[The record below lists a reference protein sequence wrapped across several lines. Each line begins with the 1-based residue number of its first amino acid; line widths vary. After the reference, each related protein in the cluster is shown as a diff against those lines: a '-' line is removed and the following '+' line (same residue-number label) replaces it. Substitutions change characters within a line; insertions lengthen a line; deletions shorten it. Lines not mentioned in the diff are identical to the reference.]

1 MAYGTQVYHWR
12 SYGNW
17 STSIS
22 GRNFKVTLTVGMGSV
37 AWGYNL
43 GVIANANIDGT
54 TNSIRSDFYSATGA
68 TVDKNMLT
76 ISKTFTRGHSN
87 VNKGLSWSI
96 VNGSGYH
103 NGTSKGSGT
112 ITVPAVASHTVTF
125 DDNGGSEGPKS
136 TTKWEYESLTIPSK
150 IPTRKNYKF
159 LGWSSSN
166 NSASAEYEAGES
178 YDGTKDENYTLYAVW
193 KILYIPPSFSNAL
206 ALRTA
211 SASSTT
217 NDPDGAYCY
226 ASFTWNVDTSVY
238 PNNVLNT
245 IDIKYYQD
253 DSTVGTVVT
262 PSGITSGAT
271 GTVNVHFPASLS
283 SVYSIVCV
291 ISDTQGGSVSIA
303 RSIGSGSI
311 PIEVSNKGHSI
322 GIMSSAPISPGV
334 KIGSS
339 GTPSFE
345 HLAET
350 INGNLNSVARI
361 YGETSSDGQGELILS
376 TQGLDSLGALS
387 GGTINFIADN
397 LKFNSQSFLPKA
409 WVVEESDNKDPNV
422 GWVWKKY
429 GDGTAECWA
438 KITTSNFN
446 VTNDLGNGFYYNYGD
461 NLIDQRNYPF
471 TFSEVPEEL
480 VNIDLQGTYSGVVIT
495 SWFSWAKKNTV
506 SKSKAYQ
513 VFAASILKDVVACIN
528 FHIVGKYE

>member
-54 TNSIRSDFYSATGA
+54 TNSIRSNFYSATGA

-103 NGTSKGSGT
+103 NGTSTGSGT
-112 ITVPAVASHTVTF
+112 VTVPAVASHTVTF
-125 DDNGGSEGPKS
+125 DDNGGSEGPES
-136 TTKWEYESLTIPSK
+136 TVKWEYESLTIPSK

-159 LGWSSSN
+159 LGWSSSS
-166 NSASAEYEAGES
+166 NSASAEYEAGKS

-238 PNNVLNT
+238 PDNVLNA

-253 DSTVGTVVT
+253 DSTIGTDVT

-283 SVYSIVCV
+283 SVYSIVCA

-311 PIEVSNKGHSI
+311 PIEVSNNGHSI

-345 HLAET
+345 HLSET

-361 YGETSSDGQGELILS
+361 YGETSSDGQGKLTLS
-376 TQGLDSLGALS
+376 TDGFDQNGNPSSGEMAFNASQFLFNSYKLDSIMTAPAYDGNKPKPSSPQYLRWGVIRLPNGLCVMSALEDYHWTFEKGVRFCRAIWELPIPLLIES
-387 GGTINFIADN
+387 STRIYNIVYSQMMHNTLDYCN
-397 LKFNSQSFLPKA
+397 QISVQTEKRETNKFCAVSWHTSIDATFTYIFQPI
-409 WVVEESDNKDPNV
+409 VI
-422 GWVWKKY
+422 GRWK
-429 GDGTAECWA
+429 
-438 KITTSNFN
+438 
-446 VTNDLGNGFYYNYGD
+446 
-461 NLIDQRNYPF
+461 
-471 TFSEVPEEL
+471 
-480 VNIDLQGTYSGVVIT
+480 
-495 SWFSWAKKNTV
+495 
-506 SKSKAYQ
+506 
-513 VFAASILKDVVACIN
+513 
-528 FHIVGKYE
+528 

>member
-22 GRNFKVTLTVGMGSV
+22 GRDFKVTLTVGMGSI

-54 TNSIRSDFYSATGA
+54 TKSIRSDFYSATGA

-103 NGTSKGSGT
+103 NGTSTGSGT

-125 DDNGGSEGPKS
+125 DDNGGSEGPES
-136 TTKWEYESLTIPSK
+136 TVKWEYESLTIPSK

-159 LGWSSSN
+159 LGWSTSS
-166 NSASAEYEAGES
+166 SSTSAEYEAGKS

-217 NDPDGAYCY
+217 NNPDGVYCY

-238 PNNVLNT
+238 PDNVLNT

-253 DSTVGTVVT
+253 DSTVGTAVT
-262 PSGITSGAT
+262 PSGITSGST
-271 GTVNVHFPASLS
+271 GTVNVHFPAALS
-283 SVYSIVCV
+283 SVYSIVCI

-311 PIEVSNKGHSI
+311 PIEVSNKGQSI

-345 HLAET
+345 HFAET

-361 YGETSSDGQGELILS
+361 YGETSSDNQGELTLS
-376 TQGLDSLGALS
+376 TDGFDSSGAIS
-387 GGTINFIADN
+387 RGTINLLADNVTLNGVNQRMLINVVKKDFFEQHQYSDGLLITYIWFAVNKRDGTNSTTGCSYKKITYAIPYKRIICNLASQVNSREIGYYGLTIADMCMNTATSTVCRLNTMEN
-397 LKFNSQSFLPKA
+397 LSNMWFQGM
-409 WVVEESDNKDPNV
+409 VI
-422 GWVWKKY
+422 GTWK
-429 GDGTAECWA
+429 
-438 KITTSNFN
+438 
-446 VTNDLGNGFYYNYGD
+446 
-461 NLIDQRNYPF
+461 
-471 TFSEVPEEL
+471 
-480 VNIDLQGTYSGVVIT
+480 
-495 SWFSWAKKNTV
+495 
-506 SKSKAYQ
+506 
-513 VFAASILKDVVACIN
+513 
-528 FHIVGKYE
+528 

>member
-17 STSIS
+17 ATSTS
-22 GRNFKVTLTVGMGSV
+22 GKNFKVTLTVGMQSI

-54 TNSIRSDFYSATGA
+54 TNSVRSDFYAATGA
-68 TVDKNMLT
+68 TVSKNMVT
-76 ISKTFTRGHSN
+76 VSKTFTRGHSN

-103 NGTSKGSGT
+103 NGTSTGSGT
-112 ITVPAVASHTVTF
+112 VTVPALASHTVTF

-136 TTKWEYESLTIPSK
+136 TTKWEFEDLTIPST
-150 IPTRKNYKF
+150 IPTRKNYEF
-159 LGWSSSN
+159 LGWSRNSSSSN
-166 NSASAEYEAGES
+166 AEYEAGKT
-178 YDGTKDENYTLYAVW
+178 YNGTKDENYTLYAVW

-217 NDPDGAYCY
+217 NDSDGAYCY

-238 PNNVLNT
+238 PDNVLNT

-253 DSTVGTVVT
+253 DSTVGTAVT

-271 GTVNVHFPASLS
+271 GTVNVHFPAALS
-283 SVYSIVCV
+283 SVYSIICI

-339 GTPSFE
+339 STPSFE
-345 HLAET
+345 HFAET
-350 INGNLNSVARI
+350 INGDLNSVARI
-361 YGETSSDGQGELILS
+361 IGETSSDNQGELTLS
-376 TQGLDSLGALS
+376 TEGFDSSGAIS
-387 GGTINFIADN
+387 RGTIKLLADNVTLNGVNQRMLINVVKSKFFEQHQYSDGLLITYIWFGIADRDGTNSGTTCSYKKITYTIPYKHVLCNLSSEVNAFDPGYYGLVKTDMCSNTTTSVICRIEVTQN
-397 LKFNSQSFLPKA
+397 LKSIWFQGI
-409 WVVEESDNKDPNV
+409 VIGE
-422 GWVWKKY
+422 WK
-429 GDGTAECWA
+429 
-438 KITTSNFN
+438 
-446 VTNDLGNGFYYNYGD
+446 
-461 NLIDQRNYPF
+461 
-471 TFSEVPEEL
+471 
-480 VNIDLQGTYSGVVIT
+480 
-495 SWFSWAKKNTV
+495 
-506 SKSKAYQ
+506 
-513 VFAASILKDVVACIN
+513 
-528 FHIVGKYE
+528 

>member
-17 STSIS
+17 TTSTSS
-22 GRNFKVTLTVGMGSV
+22 KNFTVTLTVGMQSI

-54 TNSIRSDFYSATGA
+54 TNSVRSDFYAATGA
-68 TVDKNMLT
+68 TVSKNMVT
-76 ISKTFTRGHSN
+76 VSKTFTRGHSN

-103 NGTSKGSGT
+103 NGTSTGSGT
-112 ITVPAVASHTVTF
+112 VTVPALASHTVTF

-136 TTKWEYESLTIPSK
+136 TTKWEFEDLTIPST
-150 IPTRKNYKF
+150 IPTRKNYEF
-159 LGWSSSN
+159 LGWSRNRS
-166 NSASAEYEAGES
+166 SASAEYEAGKT
-178 YDGTKDENYTLYAVW
+178 YNGTKDENYTLYAIW

-217 NDPDGAYCY
+217 NNPDGVYGY

-238 PNNVLNT
+238 PDNVLNT

-253 DSTVGTVVT
+253 DSTVGTAVT

-271 GTVNVHFPASLS
+271 GTVNIHFPAALS
-283 SVYSIVCV
+283 SVYSVVCT

-311 PIEVSNKGHSI
+311 PIEVSNKGQSI
-322 GIMSSAPISPGV
+322 GIMSSAPMSPGV

-345 HLAET
+345 HFAET
-350 INGNLNSVARI
+350 INGNLNSVVRI
-361 YGETSSDGQGELILS
+361 YGRTSSDDQGELTIS
-376 TQGLDSLGALS
+376 TQGIDSS
-387 GGTINFIADN
+387 GNIAYGPINVIADS
-397 LKFNSQSFLPKA
+397 LKFNGNDITRIPDTPMYDLSTHEEVNMGNIIYLQNKVTYGIKNGFLIIRFCS
-409 WVVEESDNKDPNV
+409 VIGVTPNGV
-422 GWVWKKY
+422 LLGTIPIEFFKGHMPISSGYFPLASRQNNNMAMGWVGAVNFDGDHTSSMDVWCY
-429 GDGTAECWA
+429 LMSGTATDLTSIDGTF
-438 KITTSNFN
+438 TSY
-446 VTNDLGNGFYYNYGD
+446 L
-461 NLIDQRNYPF
+461 L
-471 TFSEVPEEL
+471 
-480 VNIDLQGTYSGVVIT
+480 
-495 SWFSWAKKNTV
+495 
-506 SKSKAYQ
+506 
-513 VFAASILKDVVACIN
+513 
-528 FHIVGKYE
+528 